1 MRIGWEALPLSP
13 KMHLQ
18 FLGIPKSDL
27 WEWRKVDV
35 KKNIRLSSKQTV
47 GVDGEGGIHGD
58 ILISDLGEQL
68 DVRVWSSKE
77 KSGRR

>member
-1 MRIGWEALPLSP
+1 ME
-13 KMHLQ
+13 
-18 FLGIPKSDL
+18 
-27 WEWRKVDV
+27 KVDV

-47 GVDGEGGIHGD
+47 GVDGKGGIHGD

-68 DVRVWSSKE
+68 DVWVWSSKE